1 YLLGNWGLNTKFTAK
16 ENHPLRMYYADFDQ
30 NGSTETILAYEKNG
44 KYYTVAGLDELGS
57 QMSFLKRKF
66 TSYQDFAGRPIEE
79 IFDKGRLDNADLL
92 TVDQLAS
99 GYLVNSGGKFIFK
112 AFDTALQLAPINTF
126 LSFDFN
132 GDGKEEVLVGG
143 NYFGVSPYHG
153 RFGSLAGNIITSEG
167 EILEGDQL
175 GLNFTQKAVRSLNII
190 NFQGIPYLLVTVNN
204 GQAEVYQINSIA
216 P

>member
-1 YLLGNWGLNTKFTAK
+1 
-16 ENHPLRMYYADFDQ
+16 
-30 NGSTETILAYEKNG
+30 
-44 KYYTVAGLDELGS
+44 
-57 QMSFLKRKF
+57 
-66 TSYQDFAGRPIEE
+66 
-79 IFDKGRLDNADLL
+79 
-92 TVDQLAS
+92 
-99 GYLVNSGGKFIFK
+99 IFK

-167 EILEGDQL
+167 EILEGDRL
-175 GLNFTQKAVRSLNII
+175 GLNFTQKAVRSLDMV
-190 NFQGIPYLLVTVNN
+190 NFQGVPYVLVTVND
-204 GQAEVYQINSIA
+204 GKAEVYRLRLVA